1 MLLIWR
7 LVKLTNKRRKKLN
20 NDGSTLITV
29 LVAVSFL
36 VILASI
42 IITVS
47 SANVRMKQIEYAMKQ
62 NFYVDEIGLDDIYN
76 GIGRDVSVALS
87 KAYSQTLIDAN
98 TTGKYPTQKAAYI
111 AFAGI
116 FKNGLI
122 DLFGDVGDGA
132 SATTLAKLNGY
143 ISRSETGEVLQVE
156 SYGGVTIETD
166 PETGADMWRYILKDV
181 KVKYVKDDM
190 YESVITTDIVIDV
203 PYINFFQDFSQL
215 LDYSLIGNEG
225 IYFNGAG
232 AIVEGNVYAGIDSA
246 DHNAAYAG
254 YMYDT
259 GLYDGVNFNKS
270 VVKFV
275 DSSYIIS
282 KGDFNICESSVTI
295 ESKLSDVTKEAQS
308 NLWAENIRTVENGR
322 SSTLF
327 GGTALTP
334 SVLKATAN
342 IFVADDLELNAR
354 NSSVSLVGN
363 YYGYNYN
370 NSGSAMYT
378 TFENRNIKDKYL
390 LGDKMQAANTTSS
403 AIVVN
408 AANSTLDL
416 SKLHTL
422 MVAGVAYV
430 DIKDGEKAY
439 AGLATG
445 EAQEFRTGE
454 SIAMRYNQFMYL
466 APTEIL
472 TGVSNPQLNG
482 STNLD
487 EVCPAVGNLKLEGWF
502 GRTYLEADKPIIPVV
517 YQDNGKSYTYYY
529 LNIIEGQEIQYV
541 KDIMEA
547 TDPGEEGAAADKQK
561 WYLKQ
566 EITERAQ
573 MSGISSHITIGSGS
587 ESSVKIY
594 TTGLL
599 TDTGEASKTL
609 QKNVISLESMAARS
623 TSLQKHYAQLYVN
636 LEPNKATD
644 VEEAKR
650 MSKDYPLANFLDLSK
665 LKSGKLPNSMSG
677 REVPGVKGARVWIVD
692 EGISPTLDISGE
704 ALKGIVLCNGDL
716 TITGNGG
723 SFEGLIVAT
732 GKITVKGNVTI
743 QADRGVVQA
752 VLESEQRSVIE
763 TEKDK
768 LDEIKLNQYAS
779 HYFLNTVLVGLVN
792 LEEDD
797 IIDMDKRVTSTE
809 YTDYIYYDNWRR
821 GDIPALP

>member
-1 MLLIWR
+1 MISKKGR
-7 LVKLTNKRRKKLN
+7 KLN
-20 NDGSTLITV
+20 NSGSTLITV

-42 IITVS
+42 IMTVS
-47 SANVRMKQIEYAMKQ
+47 AANVRMKQIEYAMKQ

-98 TTGKYPTQKAAYI
+98 ATGRYQSQNEAYN
-111 AFAGI
+111 AFAG
-116 FKNGLI
+116 FFGNALI
-122 DLFGDVGDGA
+122 DMYGNEEEGA
-132 SATTLAKLNGY
+132 TTATLAKLNGY
-143 ISRSETGEVLQVE
+143 ISRNEMGEVLHVE
-156 SYGGVTIETD
+156 SYGGVDIDED
-166 PETGADMWRYILKDV
+166 SQTGAFIRTYTLVDV

-190 YESVITTDIVIDV
+190 YESVITTDIVIEV
-203 PYINFFQDFSQL
+203 PYINFFQDFSQI

-232 AIVEGNVYAGIDSA
+232 VVVEGNVYAGIDSA
-246 DHNAAYAG
+246 ENNAAYAG
-254 YMYDT
+254 YLYDT
-259 GLYDGVNFNKS
+259 GLYDGINFNKS
-270 VVKFV
+270 VVKFT

-295 ESKLSDVTKEAQS
+295 ESKVSDVTKEAQS
-308 NLWAENIRTVENGR
+308 NLWVENIRTVENGR

-327 GGTALTP
+327 GSSSLTP
-334 SVLKATAN
+334 AVLNATAN

-354 NSSVSLVGN
+354 NSSVKLVGN

-403 AIVVN
+403 SIIVN
-408 AANSTLDL
+408 AAYSTLDL
-416 SKLHTL
+416 SNLNTL

-439 AGLATG
+439 SSMATG

-454 SIAMRYNQFMYL
+454 SVAMRYNQFMYL

-482 STNLD
+482 STNID
-487 EVCPAVGNLKLEGWF
+487 EVCPATDNLKLEGWF
-502 GRTYLEADKPIIPVV
+502 GRTYLDAEKPIISVV
-517 YQDNGKSYTYYY
+517 FQDNGKSYTYYY
-529 LNIIEGQEIQYV
+529 LNITEGQEVQYV

-561 WYLKQ
+561 WALKK
-566 EITERAQ
+566 EITARAEN
-573 MSGISSHITIGSGS
+573 SGISSHITIGSGS

-599 TDTGEASKTL
+599 TDTGEANKTL
-609 QKNVISLESMAARS
+609 QKNGISLESMAARS
-623 TSLQKHYAQLYVN
+623 ASLQKHYVQLYVN
-636 LEPNKATD
+636 LEPNKSTD
-644 VEEAKR
+644 VEETDR
-650 MSKDYPLANFLDLSK
+650 LSKEYPLKNFLDLTK
-665 LKSGKLPNSMSG
+665 LQSGKLPNEMAG
-677 REVPGVKGARVWIVD
+677 REVPGVKGAKVWIVS
-692 EGISPTLDISGE
+692 EGINPTLDLSGD
-704 ALKGIVLCNGDL
+704 ALKGIVLCDGDL

-723 SFEGLIVAT
+723 SFEGLIIAT
-732 GKITVKGNVTI
+732 GKITVKGNVNI
-743 QADRGVVQA
+743 RADRGVVQA
-752 VLESEQRSVIE
+752 VLESEQRSVLE
-763 TEKDK
+763 TEKEE
-768 LDEIKLNQYAS
+768 LDEVKLNQYAS
-779 HYFLNTVLVGLVN
+779 HYFRNTVLVELVN

-797 IIDMDKRVTSTE
+797 VIDMEKRVTSTD

-821 GDIPALP
+821 GEVPASP

>member
-1 MLLIWR
+1 M
-7 LVKLTNKRRKKLN
+7 TNKRKKKLN

-47 SANVRMKQIEYAMKQ
+47 SANVRMKQIEYTMKQ

-98 TTGKYPTQKAAYI
+98 ATGMYPTQKAAYI
-111 AFAGI
+111 AFAGL
-116 FKNGLI
+116 FKNGLT
-122 DLFGDVGDGA
+122 DLYGDVGDGA
-132 SATTLAKLNGY
+132 TAATLAKLNGY
-143 ISRSETGEVLQVE
+143 ISRNETGEVLQVE
-156 SYGGVTIETD
+156 SYGGVTIEAD
-166 PETGADMWRYILKDV
+166 PETGADMWKYIIEDV
-181 KVKYVKDDM
+181 KVKYIKNDT

-203 PYINFFQDFSQL
+203 PYINFFQDFSRI

-232 AIVEGNVYAGIDSA
+232 AVVEGNVYAGIDRA
-246 DHNAAYAG
+246 ENNATYAG
-254 YMYDT
+254 YLYDT
-259 GLYDGVNFNKS
+259 GLYDGMNFNKS
-270 VVKFV
+270 VVKFT

-295 ESKLSDVTKEAQS
+295 ESKVSDVTKEAQA

-322 SSTLF
+322 SSTLL
-327 GGTALTP
+327 GTSSLTP
-334 SVLKATAN
+334 SVLNATAN
-342 IFVADDLELNAR
+342 VFVADDLELNAR
-354 NSSVSLVGN
+354 NSSVSMVGN

-378 TFENRNIKDKYL
+378 TFENSNIKDKYT
-390 LGDKMQAANTTSS
+390 LGDKMQAAHTTSS
-403 AIVVN
+403 SIVIN
-408 AANSTLDL
+408 APYSTLDL
-416 SKLHTL
+416 SKLNTL

-439 AGLATG
+439 SALSAG
-445 EAQEFRTGE
+445 EAQEMRTGE
-454 SIAMRYNQFMYL
+454 SVAMRYNQFMYL

-482 STNLD
+482 STNVA
-487 EVCPAVGNLKLEGWF
+487 EVCPSSDNLKLDGWF
-502 GRTYLEADKPIIPVV
+502 GRTYLDAEKPVIPVV
-517 YQDNGKSYTYYY
+517 YQDGGKSYTYYY

-547 TDPGEEGAAADKQK
+547 TDPGEEGTAADKQK
-561 WYLKQ
+561 WALKK
-566 EITERAQ
+566 EITTRADN
-573 MSGISSHITIGSGS
+573 SGISSHITIGSGS

-599 TDTGEASKTL
+599 TDTGEADKTL
-609 QKNVISLESMAARS
+609 QKNGISLENMAARS
-623 TSLQKHYAQLYVN
+623 TSLQKYYAQLYVN
-636 LEPNKATD
+636 LEPNRAVD
-644 VEEAKR
+644 VEQ
-650 MSKDYPLANFLDLSK
+650 SKKLSKEYPLTNFLDLSQ
-665 LKSGKLPNSMSG
+665 LGSGKLPNLMSG
-677 REVPGVKGARVWIVD
+677 REVPGVKDAKVWIVD
-692 EGISPTLDISGE
+692 EGIAPTLELSAN
-704 ALKGIVLCNGDL
+704 ALKGIVLCDGDL

-723 SFEGLIVAT
+723 SFEGLIIAT
-732 GKITVKGNVTI
+732 GKITIKGNVTI
-743 QADRGVVQA
+743 KADRGIVQA
-752 VLESEQRSVIE
+752 VLESEQRSVME
-763 TEKDK
+763 TEKDE
-768 LDEIKLNQYAS
+768 LDEVKLNQYAS

-797 IIDMDKRVTSTE
+797 LIDMDKRVTGTE

-821 GDIPALP
+821 GEIPATP

>member
-1 MLLIWR
+1 MI
-7 LVKLTNKRRKKLN
+7 NKKGRKLN
-20 NDGSTLITV
+20 NSGSTLITV

-42 IITVS
+42 IMTVS
-47 SANVRMKQIEYAMKQ
+47 AANVRMKQIEYAMKQ

-98 TTGKYPTQKAAYI
+98 ATGLYPTQKAAYI
-111 AFAGI
+111 AFAGL
-116 FKNGLI
+116 FKNELI
-122 DLFGDVGDGA
+122 TLYGDVGDGA
-132 SATTLAKLNGY
+132 TAETLAKLNGY
-143 ISRSETGEVLQVE
+143 ISRSKTGEVLHVE
-156 SYGGVTIETD
+156 SYAGVSIQTD
-166 PETGADMWRYILKDV
+166 PETGADMWKYIFEDV
-181 KVKYVKDDM
+181 KVKYIKDDM

-215 LDYSLIGNEG
+215 LDYSVIGNEG
-225 IYFNGAG
+225 IYFNNAG
-232 AIVEGNVYAGIDSA
+232 AIVEGNIYAGIDSA
-246 DHNAAYAG
+246 ENNAAYAG

-259 GLYDGVNFNKS
+259 GLYDGINFNKS
-270 VVKFV
+270 VVKFT
-275 DSSYIIS
+275 DSGYIIS

-295 ESKLSDVTKEAQS
+295 ESKVSDVTKEAQS
-308 NLWAENIRTVENGR
+308 NLWVENIRTVENGR

-327 GGTALTP
+327 GSSSLTP
-334 SVLKATAN
+334 AVLNATAN

-354 NSSVSLVGN
+354 NSSVKLVGN

-403 AIVVN
+403 SIIVN
-408 AANSTLDL
+408 AAYSTLDL
-416 SKLHTL
+416 SNLNTL

-439 AGLATG
+439 SSMVTG

-454 SIAMRYNQFMYL
+454 SVAMRYNQFMYL

-482 STNLD
+482 STNID
-487 EVCPAVGNLKLEGWF
+487 EVCPATDNLKLEGWF
-502 GRTYLEADKPIIPVV
+502 GRTYLDAEKPIIPVV
-517 YQDNGKSYTYYY
+517 FQDNGKSYTYYY
-529 LNIIEGQEIQYV
+529 LNITEGQEVQYV

-547 TDPGEEGAAADKQK
+547 TDPGEEGAAVDKQK
-561 WYLKQ
+561 WALKK
-566 EITERAQ
+566 EITTRAEN
-573 MSGISSHITIGSGS
+573 SGISSHITIGSGS

-599 TDTGEASKTL
+599 TDTGEANKTL
-609 QKNVISLESMAARS
+609 QKNGISLESMAARS
-623 TSLQKHYAQLYVN
+623 TSLQQHYAQLYVN
-636 LEPNKATD
+636 LEPNKATE
-644 VEEAKR
+644 VEEAK
-650 MSKDYPLANFLDLSK
+650 KIGKEYPLKNFLDLAE
-665 LKSGKLPNSMSG
+665 LQSGKLPNNMSG
-677 REVPGVKGARVWIVD
+677 RDVSGVKGAKVWIVS
-692 EGISPTLDISGE
+692 EGISPTLDISGD
-704 ALKGIVLCNGDL
+704 ALKGIVLCDGDL

-723 SFEGLIVAT
+723 SFEGLIIAT
-732 GKITVKGNVTI
+732 GKVTVKGNVNI
-743 QADRGVVQA
+743 RADRGVVQA
-752 VLESEQRSVIE
+752 VLESEQRSVLE
-763 TEKDK
+763 TEKEE
-768 LDEIKLNQYAS
+768 LDEVKLNQYAS

-797 IIDMDKRVTSTE
+797 VIDMEKRVTSTD
-809 YTDYIYYDNWRR
+809 YTDYVYYDNWRR
-821 GDIPALP
+821 GEVPASP

>member
-1 MLLIWR
+1 M
-7 LVKLTNKRRKKLN
+7 TNKRKRQLN

-47 SANVRMKQIEYAMKQ
+47 SANVRMKQIEYTMKQ

-76 GIGRDVSVALS
+76 GIGRDVSVVLS

-98 TTGKYPTQKAAYI
+98 ATGMYPTQKAAYI
-111 AFAGI
+111 AFAGL
-116 FKNGLI
+116 FKNGLT
-122 DLFGDVGDGA
+122 DLYGDVGDGV
-132 SATTLAKLNGY
+132 SAATLAKLNGY
-143 ISRSETGEVLQVE
+143 ISRSKSGEVLQVE
-156 SYGGVTIETD
+156 SYGGVTIEAD
-166 PETGADMWRYILKDV
+166 PETGADMWKYILEDV
-181 KVKYVKDDM
+181 KVKYIKDDM

-203 PYINFFQDFSQL
+203 PYINFFQDFSRI

-225 IYFNGAG
+225 IYFNNAG
-232 AIVEGNVYAGIDSA
+232 AVVEGNVYAGIDSA
-246 DHNAAYAG
+246 ENNAAYAG
-254 YMYDT
+254 YLYDT
-259 GLYDGVNFNKS
+259 GLYDGMNFNKS
-270 VVKFV
+270 VVKFT

-295 ESKLSDVTKEAQS
+295 ESKVSDVTKEAQS

-327 GGTALTP
+327 GTSSLTP
-334 SVLKATAN
+334 SVLNATAN
-342 IFVADDLELNAR
+342 VFVADDLELNAR

-378 TFENRNIKDKYL
+378 TFENSNIKDKYM
-390 LGDKMQAANTTSS
+390 LGDKMQAAHTTSS
-403 AIVVN
+403 SIVVN
-408 AANSTLDL
+408 APYSTLDL

-439 AGLATG
+439 SALATG

-482 STNLD
+482 STNVE
-487 EVCPAVGNLKLEGWF
+487 EVCPATDNLKLDGWF
-502 GRTYLEADKPIIPVV
+502 GRTYLDAEKPVIPVV
-517 YQDNGKSYTYYY
+517 YQDSGKSYTYYY

-561 WYLKQ
+561 WALKK
-566 EITERAQ
+566 EITARADN
-573 MSGISSHITIGSGS
+573 SGISSHITIGSGS
-587 ESSVKIY
+587 ESAVKIY

-609 QKNVISLESMAARS
+609 QKNGISLESMAARS
-623 TSLQKHYAQLYVN
+623 TSLQKYYAQLYVN
-636 LEPNKATD
+636 LEPNRAVD
-644 VEEAKR
+644 VEL
-650 MSKDYPLANFLDLSK
+650 SKKLSKEYPLANFLDLSQ
-665 LKSGKLPNSMSG
+665 LGSGKLPNLMSG
-677 REVPGVKGARVWIVD
+677 REVPGVKDAKVWIVD
-692 EGISPTLDISGE
+692 EGITPTLDLSAN
-704 ALKGIVLCNGDL
+704 ALKGIVLCDGDL
-716 TITGNGG
+716 TISGNGG
-723 SFEGLIVAT
+723 SFEGLIIAT
-732 GKITVKGNVTI
+732 GKITIKGNVTI
-743 QADRGVVQA
+743 KADRGIVQA
-752 VLESEQRSVIE
+752 VLESEQRSVME
-763 TEKDK
+763 TEKNE
-768 LDEIKLNQYAS
+768 LDEVKLNQYAS

-797 IIDMDKRVTSTE
+797 IIDMDKRVTGTE
-809 YTDYIYYDNWRR
+809 YTDYIYYNNWRR
-821 GDIPALP
+821 GEVAP